1 MQRKLCL
8 MHANCQGEE
17 LETLFTASAAF
28 TRTYRL
34 VRRTNYT
41 REPIADQDLASC
53 DLFLYQHLDQS
64 WGEFSSAALLR
75 RLPASATALCIP
87 NLFFK
92 GCWPFWTSDSPIA
105 FGDSLLNRLIDE
117 GAPKPV
123 ILRIYLHGNVQSFT
137 DLKASLEE
145 TVEKERQKERLT
157 CVSTVDFLLERWKR
171 QSMFHTVNHP
181 GREMLIHAADG
192 ILEAAGLPP
201 LTNDE
206 RAAAFRAAFP
216 SYANFDLPVH
226 PQVAAF
232 YGLAFAGPESDFAV
246 FGRRMTFAAY
256 VSRYIDCR
264 LNGLGDD
271 FVSYLQLV

>member
-17 LETLFTASAAF
+17 LETLFTASSAF
-28 TRTYRL
+28 TRKYRL
-34 VRRTNYT
+34 ERRTNYT
-41 REPIADQDLASC
+41 REPVTARDLAAC
-53 DLFLYQHLDQS
+53 DLFLYQHLDES
-64 WGEFSSAALLR
+64 WGDLSSAALLR

-92 GCWPFWTSDSPIA
+92 GCWPFWTSNSPIA

-123 ILRIYLHGNVQSFT
+123 ILRIYLHGNIRSFI

-145 TVEKERQKERLT
+145 TVDKERQKERFT
-157 CVSTVDFLLERWKR
+157 CVNTVDFLLERWKR
-171 QSMFHTVNHP
+171 RPMFHTVNHP
-181 GREMLIHAADG
+181 GRDLLVHAANG

-201 LTNDE
+201 LTDDE
-206 RAAAFRAAFP
+206 RNAAFCAGLP
-216 SYANFDLPVH
+216 SYADFDLPVH
-226 PQVAAF
+226 PQVTAF
-232 YGLAFAGPESDFAV
+232 HGLEFIGPESDFAV

-264 LNGLGDD
+264 LNGLADD